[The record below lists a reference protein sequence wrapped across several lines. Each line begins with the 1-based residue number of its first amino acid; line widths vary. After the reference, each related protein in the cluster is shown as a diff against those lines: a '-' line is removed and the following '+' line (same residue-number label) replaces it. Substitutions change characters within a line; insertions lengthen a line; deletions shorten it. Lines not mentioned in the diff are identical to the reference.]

1 MEAKDLELRMVRE
14 TLSIL
19 LSSKKK
25 VVGGAYSC
33 VSLPFDCFKLTASS
47 QKSLVHSR
55 HEHSHDP
62 SQARNKKKR
71 LYQGFSIADSS
82 ANAASISP
90 T

>member
-14 TLSIL
+14 THSIL

-47 QKSLVHSR
+47 QKSLV
-55 HEHSHDP
+55 
-62 SQARNKKKR
+62 QWARALTRPKPGAK
-71 LYQGFSIADSS
+71 
-82 ANAASISP
+82 
-90 T
+90 

>member
-14 TLSIL
+14 THSIL

-47 QKSLVHSR
+47 QKSLV
-55 HEHSHDP
+55 
-62 SQARNKKKR
+62 Q
-71 LYQGFSIADSS
+71 
-82 ANAASISP
+82 
-90 T
+90 